1 MRARTEQTQRCLLNT
16 DWMGLSLIIDGKV
29 KRPPQGY
36 MWREYENGTNV
47 WRMRRILYTERG
59 DKVCTLLSEPKSRII
74 DHRAALLEIEN
85 EWLYHGIGVRG
96 IEDVLRHCC
105 MYTVRG
111 MSRLDLAVDF
121 VPTKRQYHVI
131 KQIAKGRY
139 RVQGKGTMVPWW
151 GMMKGDWVPEQYR
164 GELLPYTVS
173 WGHKTSD
180 VKWKCYYKTK
190 ELRDAAGGLGW
201 DKPYIVDQWREAGFD
216 ENNVW
221 RLEVS
226 IHNCNSIM
234 YEDKPLT
241 QDVWGSATVALMR
254 DFYTSRFVVRANDGH
269 KDKSND
275 RIVEFLP
282 IEGHGLVRCRTY
294 DGDREHHG
302 RITLLRKLVQ
312 SLDDEQILLDGESRE
327 GVFDHMAQLIRRD
340 HLENYFKGMVGDY
353 FEVWRDKVRAEAGVT
368 LTSSGKY
375 DILRDKDRGI
385 GMQPNT
391 KFEDAK
397 ETHTPAVVKLPDEI
411 VNWRKYQKK

>member
-1 MRARTEQTQRCLLNT
+1 
-16 DWMGLSLIIDGKV
+16 MGLSLIIDGKV
-29 KRPPQGY
+29 KEPPKGY
-36 MWREYENGTNV
+36 MWRIYENGTNV
-47 WRMRRILYTERG
+47 WRMRRILYTDRG

-96 IEDVLRHCC
+96 IEDILHRCC
-105 MYTVRG
+105 MFSVRG
-111 MSRLDLAVDF
+111 ISRLDLAVDF
-121 VPTKRQYHVI
+121 VPTRRQYHVI
-131 KQIAKGRY
+131 KNIAKGKY

-151 GMMKGDWVPEQYR
+151 GMMKGAWVPQQYR
-164 GELLPYTVS
+164 GELLPYDIS

-190 ELRDAAGGLGW
+190 ELRDAVGGMGW

-234 YEDKPLT
+234 FDGRPLT
-241 QDVWGSATVALMR
+241 QDVWGSSTVALMR
-254 DFYTSRFVVRANDGH
+254 EFYTSRFVVRANEGH

-275 RIVEFLP
+275 RLVEFLP
-282 IEGHGLVRCRTY
+282 ISGHNLIRCRTY

-312 SLDDEQILLDGESRE
+312 SLDDEQILLDNESRE
-327 GVFDHMAQLIRRD
+327 GVLSHMGQIIKRD
-340 HLENYFKGMVGDY
+340 GLQNYFKGMVGDY
-353 FEVWRDKVRAEAGVT
+353 YDVFCDRVRADAGAAST
-368 LTSSGKY
+368 QSGRY
-375 DILRDKDRGI
+375 DILREKDSGI
-385 GMQPNT
+385 AMRPNMA
-391 KFEDAK
+391 FDERR
-397 ETHTPAVVKLPDEI
+397 ETHKAVEITLPDVI
-411 VNWRKYQKK
+411 VNWEKYRKL

>member
-1 MRARTEQTQRCLLNT
+1 
-16 DWMGLSLIIDGKV
+16 
-29 KRPPQGY
+29 

-47 WRMRRILYTERG
+47 WRMRRILYTDRG

-96 IEDVLRHCC
+96 IEDILRNCC
-105 MYTVRG
+105 MYSVRG

-131 KQIAKGRY
+131 KQIAKGNY

-151 GMMKGDWVPEQYR
+151 GMMRGDWVPEQYK
-164 GELLPYTVS
+164 GELLPYTIS

-180 VKWKCYYKTK
+180 IKWKCYYKSK

-226 IHNCNSIM
+226 IHNCNSIL
-234 YEDKPLT
+234 YEGKPIT

-275 RIVEFLP
+275 RVVEFLP
-282 IEGHGLVRCRTY
+282 ISGHHLVKCRTY

-302 RITLLRKLVQ
+302 RITLMRKLVQ
-312 SLDDEQILLDGESRE
+312 SLDDEQVLLDTESRE
-327 GVFDHMAQLIRRD
+327 GVFEHIEKIIRRD
-340 HLENYFKGMVGDY
+340 GLANYFKGMVGDY
-353 FEVWRDKVRAEAGVT
+353 FEVWRDQVRAEAAGEQT
-368 LTSSGKY
+368 ASGKY
-375 DILRDKDRGI
+375 DILRESQSGV
-385 GMQPNT
+385 GMRPNAS
-391 KFEDAK
+391 FDDHI
-397 ETHTPAVVKLPDEI
+397 ETHTPVEITLPDCI
-411 VNWRKYQKK
+411 VNWRNYRKP